1 MFLAKEKGGFIMDN
15 VIDFNSYKSNKSN
28 SSSNPNVLGTVTIS
42 ILSDN
47 SMPLPYFYI
56 LPDSKELL
64 PLVDLLDETLSN
76 VSIRGLL

>member
-1 MFLAKEKGGFIMDN
+1 MGKLIN
-15 VIDFNSYKSNKSN
+15 INSYKSNKSN
-28 SSSNPNVLGTVTIS
+28 NPNTPNVLGTVTIS

-47 SMPLPYFYI
+47 TLPLPYFYI

>member
-1 MFLAKEKGGFIMDN
+1 MDN

-28 SSSNPNVLGTVTIS
+28 NPNTPNILGTVTIS

>member
-1 MFLAKEKGGFIMDN
+1 MGNLIN
-15 VIDFNSYKSNKSN
+15 INSYKSNKSN
-28 SSSNPNVLGTVTIS
+28 NPNTPNVLGTVTIS

-47 SMPLPYFYI
+47 TLPLPYFYI
-56 LPDSKELL
+56 LPDGKELL